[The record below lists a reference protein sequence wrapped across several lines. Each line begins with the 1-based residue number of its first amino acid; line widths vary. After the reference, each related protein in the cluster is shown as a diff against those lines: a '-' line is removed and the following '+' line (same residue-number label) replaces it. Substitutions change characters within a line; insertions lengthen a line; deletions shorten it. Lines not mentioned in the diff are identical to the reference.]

1 MSVRHAVIVFAVA
14 AALGVALFFVA
25 TAVGAG
31 DLERGKLL
39 YNARCVGCHDKSVHV
54 RESRKAL
61 TIEGIRAQ
69 VRRWDAFMGGAW
81 GQAEVDDVAT
91 YLNELYYKF
100 PCPPALC
107 PEKRAAESIP
117 LVAQRLSR

>member
-1 MSVRHAVIVFAVA
+1 MGVRHGVVVVA
-14 AALGVALFFVA
+14 AAVALGIALFLVA

-31 DLERGKLL
+31 DLERGRLL
-39 YNARCVGCHDKSVHV
+39 YSARCVGCHDKSVHV

-81 GQAEVDDVAT
+81 GQEEVDDVAT
-91 YLNELYYKF
+91 YLNDRYYKF

-107 PEKRAAESIP
+107 PEKRAAAA
-117 LVAQRLSR
+117 LAARGLSR

>member
-1 MSVRHAVIVFAVA
+1 MAIRHVLVVAGIAVA
-14 AALGVALFFVA
+14 VGIALFLA
-25 TAVGAG
+25 AKAVGAG

-39 YNARCVGCHDKSVHV
+39 YTARCVGCHDKSVHV

-81 GQAEVDDVAT
+81 GQDEVDDVAT
-91 YLNELYYKF
+91 YLNDLYYKF

-107 PEKRAAESIP
+107 PEKRAAGATP
-117 LVAQRLSR
+117 LAAR